1 MTEIEPP
8 APGGYVPG
16 RYEAEALRFMNEW
29 EPSSRVPSKHIVA
42 QKLPGERFVAFEWRS
57 GREVWVPWDGVM
69 ANAPRQVMVDALQ
82 KETEWANVTIMDE
95 PVDFADYAGIGPA
108 EFDHIVFCER
118 HAMLCPVGAPGGSDG
133 WALVEVDGNGIGAPL
148 GGGQG
153 NPNRSE
159 GGPFLFERELAARFR
174 KEALPVETP
183 VLGYAQTLRV
193 KPVLVRHD
201 RVAREIVPKAGW
213 GISNR
218 PDLAARQIDR
228 ELAITAAADAEA
240 ERQRKAGEWLQPL
253 DQIRFEAAIRLEKK
267 WAAQAA

>member
-1 MTEIEPP
+1 MTEIESPTL
-8 APGGYVPG
+8 GGYVPG
-16 RYEAEALRFMNEW
+16 RYEAEALRFMHEW
-29 EPSSRVPSKHIVA
+29 EPSTRVPSKHIVA
-42 QKLPGERFVAFEWRS
+42 QKTGADIFQAFEWRP
-57 GREVWVPWDGVM
+57 RHEAWVPWDGVM
-69 ANAPRQVMVDALQ
+69 ANAPRRVMVDALE

-95 PVDFADYAGIGPA
+95 PIDFADYAGIGPA
-108 EFDHIVFCER
+108 QFDHIVFCEW
-118 HAMLCPVGAPGGSDG
+118 HMMLCPVGTPGGGDG
-133 WALVEVDGNGIGAPL
+133 WALVQVDGNGVGAAL

-183 VLGYAQTLRV
+183 ALGYAQILRV

-201 RVAREIVPKAGW
+201 RVAREIVPQAGW

-240 ERQRKAGEWLQPL
+240 ERQRKASEWLQPL
-253 DQIRFEAAIRLEKK
+253 DRIRFETAIRLEKE